1 MLLLQGLVGLRR
13 TVQLQL
19 LQQFGWGVDLDY
31 CGIEW
36 FVLETN
42 RDRSVIFEIA
52 SKYHVSDP
60 SVCDKPPSYI
70 DSYGEESLRRNGVA
84 LTVSKRV

>member
-52 SKYHVSDP
+52 SKYHVSDSFADCEGY
-60 SVCDKPPSYI
+60 SVSSKGFFPIRIYI
-70 DSYGEESLRRNGVA
+70 RRWLITDRGV
-84 LTVSKRV
+84 

>member
-1 MLLLQGLVGLRR
+1 MLLLQGLVGLCR

-36 FVLETN
+36 LVLEMN
-42 RDRSVIFEIA
+42 RDRSVLFEIA
-52 SKYHVSDP
+52 SKYHVSDSFADCEGY
-60 SVCDKPPSYI
+60 SVSSKGFFPI
-70 DSYGEESLRRNGVA
+70 RIHIRRWLIPDRGG
-84 LTVSKRV
+84 